1 MQKVANFMVRAWMVS
16 FLSPECARND
26 LAMSMRPTFEK
37 IGEIKETHS
46 LRVSQKGGGLYL
58 YLPKGLTEVHGIWAG
73 DRIKATLRDLFRPKM
88 GNVTTSDKSRV
99 STKPEEEEE

>member
-1 MQKVANFMVRAWMVS
+1 VAIR
-16 FLSPECARND
+16 
-26 LAMSMRPTFEK
+26 MRQEFEK

-46 LRVSQKGGGLYL
+46 LRVSQQGEGLYL

-73 DRIKATLRDLFRPKM
+73 DRIKVTLRDHYRSRM

-99 STKPEEEEE
+99 SKKRQEEEE

>member
-1 MQKVANFMVRAWMVS
+1 
-16 FLSPECARND
+16 
-26 LAMSMRPTFEK
+26 MRLEFEK

-46 LRVSQKGGGLYL
+46 LRVSQQGGGLYL
-58 YLPKGLTEVHGIWAG
+58 YLPKGLTEVHGIRAG

-99 STKPEEEEE
+99 SPRKGEEEE

>member
-1 MQKVANFMVRAWMVS
+1 
-16 FLSPECARND
+16 
-26 LAMSMRPTFEK
+26 MRLEFEK

-46 LRVSQKGGGLYL
+46 LRVSQQGEGLYL

-73 DRIKATLRDLFRPKM
+73 DRIKVTLRDLYRPKT

-99 STKPEEEEE
+99 SKKPEEEEE